1 MVMQI
6 KLVVV
11 VVALNTTHILEAV
24 GRNYFIFVMIFFFLC
39 YSL

>member
-11 VVALNTTHILEAV
+11 VVESEID
-24 GRNYFIFVMIFFFLC
+24 FFQEFFMKNDFLRA
-39 YSL
+39 YY

>member
-11 VVALNTTHILEAV
+11 VVVVVVVSQNGGHCA
-24 GRNYFIFVMIFFFLC
+24 RR
-39 YSL
+39 SLRTPWKLGLRIVA

>member
-11 VVALNTTHILEAV
+11 VESEID
-24 GRNYFIFVMIFFFLC
+24 FFQEFFMKNDFLRA
-39 YSL
+39 YY

>member
-11 VVALNTTHILEAV
+11 VESEID
-24 GRNYFIFVMIFFFLC
+24 FFQECFMKNDFLRA
-39 YSL
+39 YY